1 MFCISTTQPK
11 LTQSCISSRSLVAME
26 TCACVEHNVNEK
38 ARYIVSEKD
47 MAAVKIEISGKK
59 SNRLVNIFCLIE
71 EITFWKK
78 FELCQLRKN

>member
-26 TCACVEHNVNEK
+26 TCARVEHNVNEK

-59 SNRLVNIFCLIE
+59 IQSVGKYFLLNWGNNLLE
-71 EITFWKK
+71 EV
-78 FELCQLRKN
+78 